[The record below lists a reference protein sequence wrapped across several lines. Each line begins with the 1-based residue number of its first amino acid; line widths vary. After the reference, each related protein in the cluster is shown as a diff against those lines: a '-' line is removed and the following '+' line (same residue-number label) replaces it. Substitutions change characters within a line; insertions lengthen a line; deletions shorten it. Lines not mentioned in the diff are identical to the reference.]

1 MAAIRKPRSVDRS
14 SPAWLITYGDMA
26 TLLLVFFVFLFSVS
40 EVKEQK
46 FKAAAGSLRAS
57 MGVRPRRGS
66 VIESRPPLDVRRR
79 ERRQKE
85 RLGLPG
91 KSEKVLAAARGK
103 RVAFG
108 GRIIFDR
115 GSADITV
122 KAKEEL
128 RKLADKIRGLPNL
141 VEIRGH
147 AERDEYRLTSDAA
160 GVAARPGVEAGAA
173 GAAGAKDD
181 LDLSLARAAN
191 VLRFLVE
198 DGGLARRR
206 LRVVGAGSEDPVPE
220 GPDRDRRV
228 EILVVRGLAEKQDR
242 E

>member
-40 EVKEQK
+40 EIKEHK

-57 MGVRPRRGS
+57 MGIRPRRGS
-66 VIESRPPLDVRRR
+66 VVESRPPLDVRRR

-91 KSEKVLAAARGK
+91 KSEYVLVAARGK

-128 RKLADKIRGLPNL
+128 RRLADGIRGLPNL
-141 VEIRGH
+141 VEVRGH
-147 AERDEYRLTSDAA
+147 AERDEHAQ
-160 GVAARPGVEAGAA
+160 
-173 GAAGAKDD
+173 AGAKDD
-181 LDLSLARAAN
+181 LELSLARAAN

-206 LRVVGAGSEDPVPE
+206 LRVVGAGSEDPVRA
-220 GPDRDRRV
+220 GPDINRRV
-228 EILVVRGLAEKQDR
+228 EILVVRRLAE
-242 E
+242 

>member
-40 EVKEQK
+40 EVKEHK
-46 FKAAAGSLRAS
+46 FKAAAGALRAS

-115 GSADITV
+115 GSADITA
-122 KAKEEL
+122 KARDEL
-128 RKLADKIRGLPNL
+128 RRLADNIRGLPNL
-141 VEIRGH
+141 VEVRGH
-147 AERDEYRLTSDAA
+147 AERDEYRLTSDSA
-160 GVAARPGVEAGAA
+160 GVAARPDAEADAADAA

-198 DGGLARRR
+198 DGGLSRSR

-220 GPDRDRRV
+220 GTDSNRRV
-228 EILVVRGLAEKQDR
+228 EILVVRGLAE

>member
-1 MAAIRKPRSVDRS
+1 VAAIRKPRSVDRS

-91 KSEKVLAAARGK
+91 ERDQVLAAARGK

-122 KAKEEL
+122 KAKKEL
-128 RKLADKIRGLPNL
+128 SRLADGIRGLPNL
-141 VEIRGH
+141 VDVRGH
-147 AERDEYRLTSDAA
+147 AEKDEHAEAA
-160 GVAARPGVEAGAA
+160 
-173 GAAGAKDD
+173 AKDD
-181 LDLSLARAAN
+181 LELSLARAAT
-191 VLRFLVE
+191 VLRFL
-198 DGGLARRR
+198 DL
-206 LRVVGAGSEDPVPE
+206 S
-220 GPDRDRRV
+220 
-228 EILVVRGLAEKQDR
+228 
-242 E
+242 

>member
-57 MGVRPRRGS
+57 MGVRPHRGS
-66 VIESRPPLDVRRR
+66 VVESRPPLDVRRR

-91 KSEKVLAAARGK
+91 ESEKVLAAARGK

-115 GSADITV
+115 GSADITA
-122 KAKEEL
+122 KAKDEL
-128 RKLADKIRGLPNL
+128 RRLADEIRGLPN
-141 VEIRGH
+141 VVDVRGH
-147 AERDEYRLTSDAA
+147 AERDEYRLASDSTEA
-160 GVAARPGVEAGAA
+160 AARLGAEV
-173 GAAGAKDD
+173 GASGAKDD
-181 LDLSLARAAN
+181 LELSLARAAN

-206 LRVVGAGSEDPVPE
+206 LRAVGAGSEEPVRE
-220 GPDRDRRV
+220 GPDFNRRV
-228 EILVVRGLAEKQDR
+228 EILVVRELADR
-242 E
+242 SDRK

>member
-40 EVKEQK
+40 EVKDQK
-46 FKAAAGSLRAS
+46 FKAAVGSLRAS

-91 KSEKVLAAARGK
+91 ERDQVLAAARAK

-108 GRIIFDR
+108 GRIIFER
-115 GSADITV
+115 GSADITA
-122 KAKEEL
+122 KAKDKL
-128 RKLADKIRGLPNL
+128 RRLADEIRGLPNV
-141 VEIRGH
+141 VEVRGH
-147 AERDEYRLTSDAA
+147 AEKDEYRVASGSDSAA
-160 GVAARPGVEAGAA
+160 AQRGAQ
-173 GAAGAKDD
+173 AGAKDD
-181 LDLSLARAAN
+181 LELSLARAAN
-191 VLRFLVE
+191 VLRFLVD
-198 DGGLARRR
+198 DGGLVRRR
-206 LRVVGAGSEDPVPE
+206 LRVVGAGSEDPVLE
-220 GPDRDRRV
+220 GPGSDRRV
-228 EILVVRGLAEKQDR
+228 EILVVRGLAEERDR

>member
-1 MAAIRKPRSVDRS
+1 VAAIRKTRSVDRS

-40 EVKEQK
+40 EVKEHK

-57 MGVRPRRGS
+57 MGVRPRKGS

-108 GRIIFDR
+108 GRVIFDR
-115 GSADITV
+115 GSADITAQ
-122 KAKEEL
+122 AKDEL
-128 RKLADKIRGLPNL
+128 RKLADKIRGLPNV
-141 VEIRGH
+141 VEVRGH
-147 AERDEYRLTSDAA
+147 AERDEHRLASDSD
-160 GVAARPGVEAGAA
+160 GVAARPGAEADAA
-173 GAAGAKDD
+173 GTKDD

-198 DGGLARRR
+198 DGGLSRGR
-206 LRVVGAGSEDPVPE
+206 LRVVGAGSEEPVPA
-220 GPDRDRRV
+220 GPDKDRRV
-228 EILVVRGLAEKQDR
+228 EILAVRELADR
-242 E
+242 HGRE